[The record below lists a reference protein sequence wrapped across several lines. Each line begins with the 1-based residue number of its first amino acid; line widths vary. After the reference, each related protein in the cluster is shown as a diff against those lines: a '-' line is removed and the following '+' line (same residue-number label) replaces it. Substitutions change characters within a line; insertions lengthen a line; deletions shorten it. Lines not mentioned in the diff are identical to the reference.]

1 MRLHWYLRIEEW
13 LLYHEV
19 DGDEAEGAAFAAP
32 SVDENSAVL
41 LFGLLYEADDGVDDI
56 LVDDVLDVGF
66 VPVEGEEAHAF
77 DGGVVVGLSAC
88 AVDDVRDLV
97 ESKPLNILFIFVLTC
112 AIISSPRN
120 MLSVILVGI
129 DIYSC
134 V

>member
-1 MRLHWYLRIEEW
+1 MNKYGTVLFFGLF
-13 LLYHEV
+13 
-19 DGDEAEGAAFAAP
+19 DEAY
-32 SVDENSAVL
+32 DCI
-41 LFGLLYEADDGVDDI
+41 YDI
-56 LVDDVLDVGF
+56 LVDDVLYVGF
-66 VPVEGEEAHAF
+66 SPVEGEEAHAF